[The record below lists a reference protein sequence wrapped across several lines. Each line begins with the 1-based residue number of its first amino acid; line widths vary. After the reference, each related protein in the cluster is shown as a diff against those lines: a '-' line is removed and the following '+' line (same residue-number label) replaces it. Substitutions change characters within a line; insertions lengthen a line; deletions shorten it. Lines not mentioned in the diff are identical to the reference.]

1 LAEITR
7 KEFED
12 HCAENQRTSEKLDKL
27 MPLTE
32 LIPTLKIIV
41 EDEKAKRWLA
51 KRIVNFLKI
60 SGIIIGTF
68 ATVFGI
74 IWAII
79 KELRK

>member
-1 LAEITR
+1 
-7 KEFED
+7 
-12 HCAENQRTSEKLDKL
+12 

-32 LIPTLKIIV
+32 LIPTLKQIV

-60 SGIIIGTF
+60 AGIVIASL
-68 ATVFGI
+68 ATIFGI
-74 IWAII
+74 LWTII